1 MSDTRIDWESR
12 KSSKS
17 CLCPQLCQEID
28 SVTIYPKS
36 GNLNRAN
43 LLNQLQPKLGLTNI
57 FTKKKN
63 SFKPGWFSWWQSQ
76 HPSLLQCQT
85 MSFLGPWI
93 RIRIGEDQGSS
104 SRSYILISFIIDT
117 PYHFIEEDEMN
128 KTSCWQQII
137 WNCKIGSRGDGW
149 LILLSQHFC
158 PGFLYFWLFDP
169 N

>member
-1 MSDTRIDWESR
+1 MKGPSKAVSDTRIDWESQ

-28 SVTIYPKS
+28 SVTIHPKS

-57 FTKKKN
+57 FTQDQDRDRDQDQDRWG
-63 SFKPGWFSWWQSQ
+63 S
-76 HPSLLQCQT
+76 
-85 MSFLGPWI
+85 
-93 RIRIGEDQGSS
+93 RIKLADLFRL
-104 SRSYILISFIIDT
+104 YILILFIIDT